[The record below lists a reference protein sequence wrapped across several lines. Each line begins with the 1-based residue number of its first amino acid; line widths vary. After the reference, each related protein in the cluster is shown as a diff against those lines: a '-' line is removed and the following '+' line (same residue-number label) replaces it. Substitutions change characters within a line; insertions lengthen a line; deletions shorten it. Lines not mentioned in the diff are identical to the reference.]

1 MPVAMKDDRSRQPS
15 TQSELAMRT
24 QDTEATEQEP
34 TVASLACHRKSPR
47 PCFNQT
53 LVDELAVIRQW
64 RFLQFGTH
72 DETNSIGYATAVSV
86 IIGTPFLIET
96 AEQAKK
102 LPKIGEKIVVKIAE
116 FLEKGYIQESRDI
129 LKTEKFRVLSLLSSV
144 HGIGWKA
151 ANDLYNEGART
162 LDDLRELLPHR
173 PSTLSYFKYLDDLS
187 EKIPRE
193 EVDSIV
199 KWIQHQLDKIQPG
212 ARLEACGGYRRGKSH
227 SNDVDIII
235 TWPHQDGLERGVL
248 DKLVERLLRKR
259 LVPND
264 GVLYHTMAGSERT
277 IKDNRPADRLD
288 ALDKALVIFR
298 LPAEANKRSKDKFRR
313 VDLIVTRWPDFGCAV
328 VGWTGS
334 TQFERDLRRHAHRL
348 NMKFDSGGIRERD
361 TDRPIEALTEQDVF
375 RVLQLPYIDP
385 KLRNADP

>member
-1 MPVAMKDDRSRQPS
+1 MPVAMKDDRPGQPS

-47 PCFNQT
+47 PCINQT

-64 RFLQFGTH
+64 RFLQFGSASFAETLLVDGKTDKFLHLPH

-102 LPKIGEKIVVKIAE
+102 LPKIGDKIVVKIAE

-129 LKTEKFRVLSLLSSV
+129 LKMEKFRVLSLLSSV

-173 PSTLSYFKYLDDLS
+173 PSTLSYIKYLGDLS

-193 EVDSIV
+193 EVESIV
-199 KWIQHQLDKIQPG
+199 KWIKHQLDKIQPG
-212 ARLEACGGYRRGKSH
+212 ARLEACGGYRRGKTH

-235 TWPHQDGLERGVL
+235 TWPHQDG
-248 DKLVERLLRKR
+248 

-277 IKDNRPADRLD
+277 VKDNRPAERLD

-328 VGWTGS
+328 VGPLCS
-334 TQFERDLRRHAHRL
+334 PLRSNR